1 MNAFGEPSSHSLIGP
16 TVTTNANDWYN
27 QSLFVLGST
36 PITVARVAG
45 LLAILLAAWWIA
57 LLIERGIQRLARH
70 GSASSTAGPGV
81 YAFSRILRYSIWI
94 IGTIAGLN
102 YIGLD
107 LSGLALLTGA
117 IGVGIG
123 FGLQN
128 IINNFVSGIIL
139 LLERTLKVGDFV
151 DLESGVS
158 GRVAEIS
165 MRYTR
170 ITTNRAVDII
180 VPNSEFI
187 NGRVTNWTYDNELRR
202 LHIPF
207 GVAYS
212 SDKSLVREAGI
223 AAAAIVPGV
232 FSDATHQPDVWL
244 VGFGDSALN
253 FELAVWVGPEL
264 ARRPGAT
271 SAHFMWALHDELLR
285 RNIEI
290 PFPQRDLHLRS
301 GKFVLPGTDGQ
312 PPETKAAH
320 GDDR

>member
-1 MNAFGEPSSHSLIGP
+1 VAKDAS
-16 TVTTNANDWYN
+16 DWYN
-27 QSLFVLGST
+27 QTLFALGST
-36 PITVARVAG
+36 PITAARIAG

-70 GSASSTAGPGV
+70 GTNTSISGPGV
-81 YAFSRILRYSIWI
+81 YAFSRILRYSVWI

-128 IINNFVSGIIL
+128 IINNFVSGIML

-207 GVAYS
+207 GVSYN
-212 SDKSLVREAGI
+212 SDKERVREAGI
-223 AAAAIVPGV
+223 AAAAKVPGV
-232 FSDATHQPDVWL
+232 YSDSTHKPDVWL

-271 SAHFMWALHDELLR
+271 TAHFMWALHDELLR
-285 RNIEI
+285 RDIEI

-301 GKFVLPGTDGQ
+301 GAFVLPGTDGQ
-312 PPETKAAH
+312 TRDAKPAGGES
-320 GDDR
+320 R